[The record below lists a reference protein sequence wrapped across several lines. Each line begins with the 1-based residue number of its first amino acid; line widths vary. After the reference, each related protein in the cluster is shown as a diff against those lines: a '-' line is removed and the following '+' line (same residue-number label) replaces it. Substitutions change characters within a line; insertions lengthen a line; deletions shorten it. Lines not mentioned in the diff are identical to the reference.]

1 MAEDIVLTED
11 WHIALC
17 VIYLLG
23 AVVSL
28 WMILLSPYLIE
39 WLGATL
45 HKRPKGDQK
54 DWAKIFLFVVLFQPV
69 TFVVSAIALWWV
81 GVFAIL
87 PPIHFA
93 LTIGALMAI
102 DYNRVEEPWEQ
113 EYQKLMS
120 RW

>member
-69 TFVVSAIALWWV
+69 TFVVLRRQRHRFVV
-81 GVFAIL
+81 GGRIC
-87 PPIHFA
+87 HFTA
-93 LTIGALMAI
+93 HPFRPDHWGA
-102 DYNRVEEPWEQ
+102 DGH
-113 EYQKLMS
+113 
-120 RW
+120 